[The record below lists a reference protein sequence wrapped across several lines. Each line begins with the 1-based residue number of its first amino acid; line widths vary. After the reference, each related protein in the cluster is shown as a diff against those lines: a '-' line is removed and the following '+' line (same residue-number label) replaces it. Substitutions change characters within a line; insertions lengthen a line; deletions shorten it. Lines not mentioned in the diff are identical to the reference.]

1 MDVNVTYETLF
12 DTLRKEKSSPELQD
26 LEESFY
32 DDVNNYISDKMRTYE
47 ETHDIKTEKQI
58 QNIKKIVKEI
68 FERRQKKLLMQAF
81 SQGRT
86 TNAIKFNTKLPEE
99 QYFINNIIE
108 IIQKHNILLDR
119 AFQQNNLTIQ
129 KPVEVKKSS
138 VNTSSDIIQVKFLT
152 KLPKFL
158 GKDLESYGPFEK
170 EDVAELPNQLAEILI
185 NKGRAKKV

>member
-26 LEESFY
+26 IEESFY
-32 DDVNNYISDKMRTYE
+32 DDVNNYISEKMRTYE

-86 TNAIKFNTKLPEE
+86 TNTIKFNTKLSEE

-108 IIQKHNILLDR
+108 IIQKHNILLDKT
-119 AFQQNNLTIQ
+119 FQQNNTLVE
-129 KPVEVKKSS
+129 KPKEVKKTTA
-138 VNTSSDIIQVKFLT
+138 NIASDMIQVKFLT

-158 GKDLESYGPFEK
+158 GKDLESYGPYEK
-170 EDVAELPNQLAEILI
+170 EDTAQLPNQLAEILI